1 MGSETAT
8 KDAATGTPDKHT
20 GSRRASRDSGIHEG
34 PDRVHATV
42 AGNKPA
48 TSNGRAT
55 ARGLPVSVADV
66 PARAVVTGQ
75 GRAADPSADAELHR
89 LGPVVCSPEPAARY
103 DRLHR

>member
-8 KDAATGTPDKHT
+8 KDAATGTPDKHR
-20 GSRRASRDSGIHEG
+20 GSRRANHDSEIHEG

-42 AGNKPA
+42 ADNNPA
-48 TSNGRAT
+48 TSNGRAIV
-55 ARGLPVSVADV
+55 RGLLASVADV
-66 PARAVVTGQ
+66 PARAVATGR
-75 GRAADPSADAELHR
+75 GRAADPSADAELPR